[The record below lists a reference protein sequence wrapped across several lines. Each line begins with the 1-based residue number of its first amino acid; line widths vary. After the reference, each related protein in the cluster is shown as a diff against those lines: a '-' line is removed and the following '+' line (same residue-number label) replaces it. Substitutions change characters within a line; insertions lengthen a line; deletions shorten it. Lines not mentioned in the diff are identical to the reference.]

1 MQNVMNVT
9 IIKNNKELTVKCTGY
24 SPWCMFGKIIK
35 SKPRAVVDVKNL
47 QNSGG
52 VVIRSNGA
60 FWSIDAAFMNAK
72 QTCALCPRTLMQ
84 PLRIVRSR

>member
-1 MQNVMNVT
+1 MSVT
-9 IIKNNKELTVKCTGY
+9 IIKNNNELTVKCTGY
-24 SPWCMFGKIIK
+24 SPWCMFGKIIQ

-52 VVIRSNGA
+52 VVIRSNSA

-72 QTCALCPRTLMQ
+72 QTCTLCPRTLMR